1 MLADIKY
8 FILTH
13 IHCKPWTL
21 FMWNVQV
28 TLLCMQ
34 IITASNRFF
43 FDLQGTQ
50 YNHETIFSFLYFMDV
65 ILDCKLFE
73 RGFVFPF
80 CNSTEMRIQLV

>member
-8 FILTH
+8 FILILTFTVN
-13 IHCKPWTL
+13 PDSVYVEWSSYT
-21 FMWNVQV
+21 
-28 TLLCMQ
+28 LCMQ